1 MKKAIAIVLALLMAL
16 TPLGAFAPGEVIA
29 EAETTGLVYGTDIP
43 EFTTLGSRL
52 NTEPYDCGNSHF
64 EILYDMTGSE
74 DPDSELDA
82 YMVSLENAGFTLRQ
96 ANTAGS
102 SRSFTY
108 FSGSEGEYDVVHCCY
123 VGSSSYREFH
133 IVYGPE
139 SYLGAASAG
148 EVPAYD
154 TVAEPSISI
163 IGMSDS
169 VACLVVQL
177 ADGSFVIID
186 GGYGYSAEGR
196 SYSGS
201 YYTRTMTYNRDHL
214 ADMEALYDFLAAK
227 APSGS
232 KPQITWMIT
241 HADPDHITLPYVF
254 MDKYSSGV
262 DVNTVVC
269 NFPADSL
276 LEQWNVNTVSSGNS
290 KVYAASFMSHFASA
304 DHFLYHTGQKL
315 YLPGCEIEFLM
326 THEDLYPAVP
336 TSCNHTSGAWRMT
349 VGGKTIL
356 ILGDCE
362 TELNNRMAEIYGS
375 YLASDIV
382 QPAHHGSNGG
392 TEALYDLLKDDVKV
406 CLWCC
411 GDFPF
416 YYDQRHTGEY
426 SGFSFNAI
434 LRNAAGVSHYTNSAT
449 HTIKLSTLTEEL
461 GGGRLVTTGAYD
473 GYRGTDV
480 TYLSDKYGDTSVM
493 VHASGYDSAKPFW
506 VDQSFKA
513 NSLFLWNSSKA
524 VSNVTSSKYPTGRTD
539 VTTYAEANRTIF
551 AKDIVLGYTGKYF
564 SKGLG
569 GHATSDRVDTSQV
582 VFDIRNIS
590 GSMLHAVAGITGE
603 AINKTDASKKY
614 DLTFRIYGSMADA
627 YSAASS
633 FTLLSEVSGIEGYN
647 KSANTAYNTAEFN
660 VNISGWNYIKLE
672 CVSDGEAPGGA
683 YAWGDVCLYT
693 PMAANGTITST
704 DTFSGKSSDAIEST
718 VTYLSSLTEKSS
730 FVIGYQ
736 NKVDSPLTFY
746 KDRSYPLRI
755 KDAGH
760 ASDLDLLSFYAG
772 STTRLEIY
780 TGQTGAAIQTDSE
793 GVYRVSNNGVTYR
806 PTTIALSFQGTV
818 FEHGLSA
825 IVGPANKKATSIVYD
840 ISGLNAQRFYSA
852 VGITSRGNQDAT
864 GTYPYELTFS
874 LYGSKT
880 GTDDSDFELIAYVPA
895 IRAWLAGEIDEDITG
910 YKYLKLETSSDAAED
925 SKINW
930 NNNYQFNSG
939 FAWGDACIYNVSSK
953 AENLGKAAV
962 PAGIPKAAETSYL
975 SDMYGTAA
983 RIASYIVPSSGSTPR
998 DYKLDTNWDHDAAV
1012 PKTFAFNGKGS
1023 RYEISASKYDTGK
1036 DYRTLTVTDV
1046 NGTTSSIQ
1054 YNTEEIILGYY
1065 GSKFEKGLAGLVSKN
1080 SGTPASVTFDLRG
1093 TDADRFYSVA
1103 GATGTLTDPNTNTYT
1118 LRFNVYGSRDGNSF
1132 ELLSY
1137 AEGIRSYL
1145 IAEFDVSVKGYDYL
1159 KLETVSSANNNS
1171 GGSFVWADACVY
1183 KLKQPGIS
1191 DNVGLVLH
1199 ENLGVSCFAD
1209 FADESADGAVMRFE
1223 YGEYTKD
1230 IPLPETAEVNGTYKF
1245 TYNGITPWT
1254 MGDEVTATLISGDG
1268 QELGSKT
1275 FSLKQLCQA
1284 YLDAESIDGYTN
1296 DQLAALKT
1304 LINDL
1309 LVYGGTLQTY
1319 TGYKTGS
1326 LVSDG
1331 IPASDRTINDPD
1343 MIDISGRTGSG
1354 VTVKSATIMH
1364 GNVNYLR
1371 VRFSLNGETS
1381 INDVAMN
1388 MTLGETT
1395 VPMNITNGGINEYYA
1410 TSPGL
1415 MPTQYDDVL
1424 TVSASVNENDDA
1436 SIVYS
1441 LNSYAY
1447 RMFNRENAD
1456 NGVKALVKAMYNYGV
1471 SAEEYLRAINQ

>member
-16 TPLGAFAPGEVIA
+16 TPLGAFAPGEVVA

-52 NTEPYDCGNSHF
+52 NTEPYDCGSSHF
-64 EILYDMTGSE
+64 EIVYDMTGSE

-108 FSGSEGEYDVVHCCY
+108 FSGSEGAYDVVHCNY
-123 VGSSSYREFH
+123 VGSSLYREFH

-163 IGMSDS
+163 IGMSDT

-186 GGYGYSAEGR
+186 GGYGYSAEER

-201 YYTRTMTYNRDHL
+201 YYTRTMTYKRDHL
-214 ADMEALYDFLAAK
+214 ADIEALYDFLAAK
-227 APSGS
+227 APSGA

-254 MDKYSSGV
+254 MEKYSSGV

-276 LEQWNVNTVSSGNS
+276 LEQWNINTVSGGNS
-290 KVYAASFMSHFASA
+290 KVYAANFMRHFASA

-326 THEDLYPAVP
+326 THEDLYPVVP
-336 TSCNHTSGAWRMT
+336 TACNHTSGAWRMT

-392 TEALYDLLKDDVKV
+392 TAALYDLLKDDVKV

-513 NSLFLWNSSKA
+513 NSLFLWNSSKG

-539 VTTYAEANRTIF
+539 VTTFAEANRTIF
-551 AKDIVLGYTGKYF
+551 AKDIVLGYSGKYF

-569 GHATSDRVDTSQV
+569 GHATNDRVDTSQV
-582 VFDIRNIS
+582 VFDIRDIS

-603 AINKTDASKKY
+603 AINKTDETKKF

-660 VNISGWNYIKLE
+660 VDISGWNYIKLE

-683 YAWGDVCLYT
+683 YAWGDVCVYT
-693 PMAANGTITST
+693 PMNAKGVITRPENLAGKNVNASDIKYLSDLYADPATESFVVGSGTTVNSSRPFTVDESFSDIFIWSGTNQRWGISTSSWSGGRALDITNADGT
-704 DTFSGKSSDAIEST
+704 VSS
-718 VTYLSSLTEKSS
+718 VTYFPRDLA
-730 FVIGYQ
+730 IGYRGTKFEKGLGAVVSPSYMKPASVIFDISALNADRFYGVGGITGDG
-736 NKVDSPLTFY
+736 NK
-746 KDRSYPLRI
+746 
-755 KDAGH
+755 
-760 ASDLDLLSFYAG
+760 
-772 STTRLEIY
+772 STT
-780 TGQTGAAIQTDSE
+780 A
-793 GVYRVSNNGVTYR
+793 
-806 PTTIALSFQGTV
+806 
-818 FEHGLSA
+818 
-825 IVGPANKKATSIVYD
+825 
-840 ISGLNAQRFYSA
+840 LNAQE
-852 VGITSRGNQDAT
+852 V
-864 GTYPYELTFS
+864 TFS
-874 LYGSKT
+874 VYGSKT
-880 GTDDSDFELIAYVPA
+880 DTVESSFELLSYTKNIHAYL
-895 IRAWLAGEIDEDITG
+895 LAEFDVDISG
-910 YKYLKLETSSDAAED
+910 YKYLKLETSTASNAP
-925 SKINW
+925 SNK
-930 NNNYQFNSG
+930 QF
-939 FAWGDACIYNVSSK
+939 I
-953 AENLGKAAV
+953 
-962 PAGIPKAAETSYL
+962 
-975 SDMYGTAA
+975 
-983 RIASYIVPSSGSTPR
+983 
-998 DYKLDTNWDHDAAV
+998 
-1012 PKTFAFNGKGS
+1012 
-1023 RYEISASKYDTGK
+1023 
-1036 DYRTLTVTDV
+1036 
-1046 NGTTSSIQ
+1046 
-1054 YNTEEIILGYY
+1054 
-1065 GSKFEKGLAGLVSKN
+1065 
-1080 SGTPASVTFDLRG
+1080 
-1093 TDADRFYSVA
+1093 
-1103 GATGTLTDPNTNTYT
+1103 
-1118 LRFNVYGSRDGNSF
+1118 
-1132 ELLSY
+1132 
-1137 AEGIRSYL
+1137 
-1145 IAEFDVSVKGYDYL
+1145 
-1159 KLETVSSANNNS
+1159 
-1171 GGSFVWADACVY
+1171 WADACVY
-1183 KLKQPGIS
+1183 STKPHILAAGGIT
-1191 DNVGLVLH
+1191 LH
-1199 ENLGVSCFAD
+1199 ENMSLTLYAGLGTEDPDSVRMRFEMDGLTKEVQPVRKADGSFSFTFAGITPD
-1209 FADESADGAVMRFE
+1209 RFADEITAELLGSADEVFD
-1223 YGEYTKD
+1223 TK
-1230 IPLPETAEVNGTYKF
+1230 
-1245 TYNGITPWT
+1245 
-1254 MGDEVTATLISGDG
+1254 TLKMKDV
-1268 QELGSKT
+1268 
-1275 FSLKQLCQA
+1275 CQA
-1284 YLDAESIDGYTN
+1284 YLDTQTIEGHSAAQKAAL
-1296 DQLAALKT
+1296 DQL
-1304 LINDL
+1304 IVDL
-1309 LVYGGTLQTY
+1309 LNYGEKAQMYSGHNAGMVLVPE
-1319 TGYKTGS
+1319 GKTPGS
-1326 LVSDG
+1326 AQPSAADNVFALSNDSESRVRLKAATVVHSD
-1331 IPASDRTINDPD
+1331 S
-1343 MIDISGRTGSG
+1343 
-1354 VTVKSATIMH
+1354 
-1364 GNVNYLR
+1364 NYLR
-1371 VRFSLNGETS
+1371 FKYVTSRSDCRVVITDGNGRDITRGDVRPAGENAYYCFST
-1381 INDVAMN
+1381 
-1388 MTLGETT
+1388 
-1395 VPMNITNGGINEYYA
+1395 GI
-1410 TSPGL
+1410 
-1415 MPTQYDDVL
+1415 MPTQFDEVYTVKAYVDGVEEP
-1424 TVSASVNENDDA
+1424 VSALTYSV
-1436 SIVYS
+1436 
-1441 LNSYAY
+1441 NSYAF
-1447 RMFNRENAD
+1447 RMLSGTNDSSVISE
-1456 NGVKALVKAMYNYGV
+1456 LVKGLYVYGL
-1471 SAEEYLRAINQ
+1471 SAETYVASLAE